1 MQLST
6 AIDRLAELK
15 NSTTDPKEIKLHDS
29 LITILTDVQSKDL
42 SPQQLATVEQ
52 ALDQFDFSIDPTYR
66 KTHFATQKSALL
78 KVLKGQLSLVPSG
91 HYMEMGMALGMSFGV
106 LGLFAS
112 GFLALPIGV
121 LLGMIVGRLIDA
133 QVKNQGRMI
142 RTK

>member
-6 AIDRLAELK
+6 AIERLAELK
-15 NSTTDPKEIKLHDS
+15 RTTTDPKETKLHDA
-29 LITILTDVQSKDL
+29 LIAILTDVQSKDL

-52 ALDQFDFSIDPTYR
+52 AMDQFDFSIDPTYR

-121 LLGMIVGRLIDA
+121 LLGMIIGRLIDT